1 MLNKKVT
8 IYIPA
13 YNAESLINQS
23 IESVLEQSIKFD
35 EIIKQN
41 RFRGSYLVYV

>member
-13 YNAESLINQS
+13 YNTDSINQS

-41 RFRGSYLVYV
+41 RLGDHI